1 MKVIVVKSFR
11 DVNTRK
17 IYNVDDELEVS
28 AERAQTLIELGLAKA
43 ERVKRRKNIDE

>member
-11 DVNTRK
+11 DVYTRK
-17 IYNVDDELEVS
+17 MHKVNAELEVS

-43 ERVKRRKNIDE
+43 ERAKRRKNI